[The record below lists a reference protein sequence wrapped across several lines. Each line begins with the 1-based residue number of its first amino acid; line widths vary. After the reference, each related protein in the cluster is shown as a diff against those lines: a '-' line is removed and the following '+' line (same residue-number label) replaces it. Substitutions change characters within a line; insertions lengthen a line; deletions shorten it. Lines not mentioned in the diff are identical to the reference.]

1 MRMQFI
7 VVIITPFY
15 IFCQFY
21 DYQIFVKL
29 DLPKTKKKTITYIC
43 CYQIKDNCIKFLSSN
58 YSRSNM
64 LFVVETLSIKIS
76 K

>member
-1 MRMQFI
+1 MQFI

-29 DLPKTKKKTITYIC
+29 DLPKTKKKQLRTYAAIKSRITA
-43 CYQIKDNCIKFLSSN
+43 SS
-58 YSRSNM
+58 
-64 LFVVETLSIKIS
+64 F
-76 K
+76 